1 MVLQSPATRRGAGV
15 GGLPH
20 AAVPAVVPGWSKAV
34 KSAAVEAARSSTRG
48 RGWAPSGPASS
59 WECRAAQSRQ
69 ARPEGHKR
77 RARALQRQHFDRAV
91 LLAAPAEHPQR
102 RRRTPRR
109 AALGAAALSH
119 AAAVVLVAVARAGAD
134 PRAIEQQQSKVCV
147 AAPRHVPTAGRA
159 VLARSLPL
167 TPARALR
174 RCSQQHFQTPNAE
187 RTARVGV
194 NVVQRNP
201 NL

>member
-1 MVLQSPATRRGAGV
+1 MVLPRPATRRGAGV

-91 LLAAPAEHPQR
+91 LLAAPAERPQR
-102 RRRTPRR
+102 RRRPPRR

-119 AAAVVLVAVARAGAD
+119 ATAVVLVAVARAGAD
-134 PRAIEQQQSKVCV
+134 PRAIYQQYLQASVTEPYHSHAKL
-147 AAPRHVPTAGRA
+147 RRA
-159 VLARSLPL
+159 VLARRDVYILLGHGGTLHWSAASIVSKPL
-167 TPARALR
+167 T
-174 RCSQQHFQTPNAE
+174 
-187 RTARVGV
+187 
-194 NVVQRNP
+194 RNTWP
-201 NL
+201 VLV